1 MLMLGN
7 AGFPLPMSFPASFI
21 SQQQECHNVISLW
34 CYFKCLQTK
43 QTKKNNS
50 ATYQIPPWYYRCSL
64 KEKSVKDIRKQV
76 INARLGSTKKL
87 QFTGYWLQFIKC
99 TVIPIQVVYSFY
111 SYPCL
116 FAILQFT
123 ELLKRIIKLIKIQ
136 K

>member
-1 MLMLGN
+1 ML
-7 AGFPLPMSFPASFI
+7 ASLFLCH
-21 SQQQECHNVISLW
+21 SQLHLFLSNRNVIMS
-34 CYFKCLQTK
+34 YHYGVISNVFRQKK
-43 QTKKNNS
+43 QTNKKTNS
-50 ATYQIPPWYYRCSL
+50 TTYQIPPWYYRCSL
-64 KEKSVKDIRKQV
+64 KEKSVKDIRKQI
-76 INARLGSTKKL
+76 INARLGSTKRL

-123 ELLKRIIKLIKIQ
+123 ELLKRIIELIKIQ